1 MKKSLIFIIMLAV
14 FNVGCQNQLPPSDQ
28 ETPPGEEEPATPGLE
43 EPVEEPEQ
51 GLLDELEEM
60 VETENAGAAEI
71 GRFIRERAAEAS
83 SWEMDSMIE
92 KLVLYQGALADEVN
106 QKIYTQAYMKA
117 LNETMG
123 GVLTPANV
131 DDIENEEA
139 RNDFQRLVDAHMKVV
154 RYEETPVVETDWE
167 ALLAYEHLVSEDF
180 SAMLRL
186 WEKIQNSGYGRQEIA
201 FEDIIEDLVK
211 TERIIQSNEVSFL
224 TWQLNRLYERQVYS
238 LFVGTEG
245 SYMDTFVNKKS
256 DLHTTLL
263 NGAADYPETR
273 FVQLVETLE
282 NSEATDHQTMTDH
295 ILNFYTFG
303 VKGNG
308 EIVKERLDGG
318 ESLGGL
324 FYVHLPQDPVKE
336 ESVNN
341 LINQVAESMAL
352 PEESTLNNYI
362 AYGNDHYLS
371 LLMFGSYTT
380 EGGEFRFREEMVT
393 INLDTL
399 ERETLRNMLERE
411 GSNVSITE
419 MFPTAPYDIDN
430 FVIEG
435 PGLRLMWQVEGQEH
449 EEYGRMWFYDLER
462 YLRLEK
468 LYR

>member
-1 MKKSLIFIIMLAV
+1 MKKSIILILMLAV
-14 FNVGCQNQLPPSDQ
+14 FTVGCQNPLSPPDQ
-28 ETPPGEEEPATPGLE
+28 EPPPGDEEPATPGQE

-51 GLLDELEEM
+51 GLLDKLEEM
-60 VETENAGAAEI
+60 VEREKAGAAEI
-71 GRFIRERAAEAS
+71 GRFIRDHATEAS
-83 SWEMDSMIE
+83 SLEMESMME

-106 QKIYTQAYMKA
+106 QKIYTEAYMKA

-123 GVLTPANV
+123 GVLRPSNV
-131 DDIENEEA
+131 EDIENEEA
-139 RNDFQRLVDAHMKVV
+139 RNDFQRLVDAHLKVV

-167 ALLAYEHLVSEDF
+167 ALKVYENLVSEDF
-180 SAMLRL
+180 SALIRL

-201 FEDIIEDLVK
+201 FEDIMQDLVQ
-211 TERIIQSNEVSFL
+211 TEELIQSNEVSFL
-224 TWQLNRLYERQVYS
+224 TWQLNQLYERQVYS
-238 LFVGTEG
+238 LFVGPEG
-245 SYMDTFVNKKS
+245 SYMDTFVSKNS
-256 DLHTTLL
+256 DLYTTLQK
-263 NGAADYPETR
+263 GAADYPDTR
-273 FVQLVETLE
+273 FAQLVETLE

-303 VKGNG
+303 VKGTG
-308 EIVKERLDGG
+308 KIVKERLDGG
-318 ESLGGL
+318 ESLGEL
-324 FYVHLPQDPVKE
+324 FYVHLPQDSTKE
-336 ESVNN
+336 KAVND

-352 PEESTLNNYI
+352 PEEGTLNNYI

-371 LLMFGSYTT
+371 VLMFGSYTT
-380 EGGEFRFREEMVT
+380 KGGEFRFREEMVT

-449 EEYGRMWFYDLER
+449 EEYGRMWFYELER
-462 YLRLEK
+462 YMSLEK